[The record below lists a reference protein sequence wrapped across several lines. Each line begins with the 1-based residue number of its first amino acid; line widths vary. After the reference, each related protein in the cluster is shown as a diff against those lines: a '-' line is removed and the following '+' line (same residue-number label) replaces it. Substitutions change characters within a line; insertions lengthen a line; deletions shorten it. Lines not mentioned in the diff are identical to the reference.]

1 MQRRI
6 AFVLLTVLVSSCAA
20 PPKIIQS
27 GLEIQS
33 YQAHEFETTKRIA
46 FDSTMSVL
54 QDAGFIIESADYETG
69 FITGRGTSTAR
80 TDFWFGATNEHIEM
94 TAFIEQ
100 RTSELSRVRVNLV
113 DSSQRKSAWNPAQD
127 VITEKGVR
135 DPVTYQTLF
144 DKIGQTIFVRE
155 NL

>member
-1 MQRRI
+1 MQYKVV
-6 AFVLLTVLVSSCAA
+6 FLVSLVLLGACAA
-20 PPKIIQS
+20 PAKIIQS
-27 GLEIQS
+27 SLEIQS
-33 YQAHEFETTKRIA
+33 YQSHEFETPKRVS
-46 FDSTMSVL
+46 FDSTLSVL
-54 QDAGFIIESADYETG
+54 QDAGFIIKSADYETG

-80 TDFWFGATNEHIEM
+80 TDMWYGATNEHIEM

-100 RTSELSRVRVNLV
+100 RTSTLSKVRVNLI

-135 DPVTYQTLF
+135 DPETYQKLF
-144 DKIGQTIFVRE
+144 DLIGQTIFVRE

>member
-1 MQRRI
+1 MKLKNII
-6 AFVLLTVLVSSCAA
+6 AFLFVFLVACAA
-20 PPKIIQS
+20 PPKVTQS
-27 GLEIQS
+27 GMEIQA
-33 YQAHEFETTKRIA
+33 YQSHEFETPKRIA

-80 TDFWFGATNEHIEM
+80 TDMWYGATNEHIEM
-94 TAFIEQ
+94 TAFVEQ
-100 RTSELSRVRVNLV
+100 RTSTLSRVRVNLV

-135 DPVTYQTLF
+135 DPVTYQKLF
-144 DKIGQTIFVRE
+144 DLISQTIFVRE